1 MSSGKINWE
10 NNVGNRLLDYKCK
23 TIFKSKRNGET
34 LIDGWDVKIEKNC
47 EDLFSFYYVYRFFM

>member
-23 TIFKSKRNGET
+23 IIFKFKRNGKK
-34 LIDGWDVKIEKNC
+34 LIDGWDIKIKK
-47 EDLFSFYYVYRFFM
+47 